1 MARQRYRVWLARLI
15 AATAIAG
22 LLIVAAKIVWKG
34 WLTAEGR
41 GSKPAT
47 QVAIPADAQHSV
59 ASHPLDPVLKLA
71 RDALEQHRQRDR
83 DYRATVT
90 KQERISGKLGVVNRM
105 ELKLR
110 NRPREV
116 HASES
121 SESSGATGATGATGD
136 ARAKGGDSGAT
147 VKSSTINPSRL
158 MDVYLKFVEPK
169 SLQGREAIWREGIN
183 DSVMVV
189 HETGFLNLARI
200 PLAPTSPLAMAGNR
214 YPISDIGL
222 EKLLEKLIE
231 KGERDRLLGGCDVE
245 IIKDVEVAGRDCQ
258 RIVVTHP
265 EPQVEWQGRSISHE
279 FYRAVIDIDV
289 EKNLPIHYA
298 SYLWPSKPGDDPM
311 LDEEYTYEDL
321 QLNCDL
327 SDIDFDPDNE
337 KYEYPK

>member
-15 AATAIAG
+15 VATAVAG
-22 LLIVAAKIVWKG
+22 LLMLAAWTAWKG

-41 GSKPAT
+41 GSKPT
-47 QVAIPADAQHSV
+47 KQVTIPDDAQDSV
-59 ASHPLDPVLKLA
+59 ASHALDPVLKLA
-71 RDALEQHRQRDR
+71 RAALVQHRQRDR

-90 KQERISGKLGVVNRM
+90 KQERISGKLGALNRM

-110 NRPREV
+110 SRPHEV
-116 HASES
+116 HAVRDP
-121 SESSGATGATGATGD
+121 GPAGIQTGADQNTNTKKFNPD
-136 ARAKGGDSGAT
+136 ETNT
-147 VKSSTINPSRL
+147 VRTSTANPSRL

-169 SLQGREAIWREGIN
+169 SLQGREVIWREGIN

-231 KGERDRLLGGCDVE
+231 KGERDRLLGGCEVE
-245 IIKDVEVAGRDCQ
+245 IFKDVEVAGRECE

-265 EPQVEWQGRSISHE
+265 DPQVEWQGKSISHE

-298 SYLWPSKPGDDPM
+298 SYLWPSKPGDDPV

-321 QLNCDL
+321 QLNCEL
-327 SDIDFDPDNE
+327 SDIDFDPDND

>member
-1 MARQRYRVWLARLI
+1 MARQRHRVWVARLI
-15 AATAIAG
+15 AATAVALLVMIAART
-22 LLIVAAKIVWKG
+22 LWNQ

-41 GSKPAT
+41 RGKPST
-47 QVAIPADAQHSV
+47 QIASSAEMQEAV
-59 ASHPLDPVLKLA
+59 ASHALDPVLQLA
-71 RDALEQHRQRDR
+71 RAALAQHRQRDR
-83 DYRATVT
+83 DYQATVT

-110 NRPREV
+110 NRIRSDHNAGSQGIDPDASAKASTRDSGNEV
-116 HASES
+116 H
-121 SESSGATGATGATGD
+121 
-136 ARAKGGDSGAT
+136 
-147 VKSSTINPSRL
+147 PSRL

-169 SLQGREAIWREGIN
+169 SLQGREAIWREGVN
-183 DSVMVV
+183 GNVMVV
-189 HETGFLNLARI
+189 HETGFLNIARI

-245 IIKDVEVAGRDCQ
+245 IIEHVQVAGKDCQ

-265 EPQVEWQGRSISHE
+265 EQEAEWEGRAISHE
-279 FYRAVIDIDV
+279 FYRAIIDIDV

-298 SYLWPSKPGDDPM
+298 SYLWPTKPGEEPL

-321 QLNCDL
+321 QLNCYL
-327 SDIDFDPDNE
+327 SDLDFDPDNE
-337 KYEYPK
+337 KYAFPK

>member
-1 MARQRYRVWLARLI
+1 VARQRYRVWLARLI
-15 AATAIAG
+15 AAVA
-22 LLIVAAKIVWKG
+22 VAALLMVAARTVWKE

-41 GSKPAT
+41 GSKSAS
-47 QVAIPADAQHSV
+47 QVTIPSDAKNSAAQDTV
-59 ASHPLDPVLKLA
+59 ASHALDPVLKLA
-71 RDALEQHRQRDR
+71 RDALVQHRQRDR

-90 KQERISGKLGVVNRM
+90 KQERISGKLSAVNRM

-116 HASES
+116 
-121 SESSGATGATGATGD
+121 D
-136 ARAKGGDSGAT
+136 AAGPAGPAGPAGKT
-147 VKSSTINPSRL
+147 VSDAGSAVNTNAVNPSRL
-158 MDVYLKFVEPK
+158 MDVYLKFAEPK
-169 SLQGREAIWREGIN
+169 SLQGREVIWREGVN
-183 DSVMVV
+183 DNVMVV
-189 HETGFLNLARI
+189 HETGLFNLARI

-231 KGERDRLLGGCDVE
+231 KGERDRLLGGCEVE
-245 IIKDVEVAGRDCQ
+245 IIDHVEVAGRNCQ

-265 EPQVEWQGRSISHE
+265 EAQVEWQGRSISHE
-279 FYRAVIDIDV
+279 FFHAIIDIDV

-327 SDIDFDPDNE
+327 SDIDFDPDN
-337 KYEYPK
+337 KNYEYPK